1 MIFLL
6 LIVITL
12 ACSKAEVTDVQI
24 PEIWKEKV
32 ERGDA
37 LYSKDQSGGLMPEVG
52 NGYLATVVDVGQHLR
67 RWNVFGRRERIV
79 R

>member
-6 LIVITL
+6 LIVIL
-12 ACSKAEVTDVQI
+12 IACSKAEVVDVQI
-24 PEIWKEKV
+24 PEIWTDKV

-52 NGYLATVVDVGQHLR
+52 NR
-67 RWNVFGRRERIV
+67 RGFWSSRFWSFMEFHEFHGFIRSF
-79 R
+79 